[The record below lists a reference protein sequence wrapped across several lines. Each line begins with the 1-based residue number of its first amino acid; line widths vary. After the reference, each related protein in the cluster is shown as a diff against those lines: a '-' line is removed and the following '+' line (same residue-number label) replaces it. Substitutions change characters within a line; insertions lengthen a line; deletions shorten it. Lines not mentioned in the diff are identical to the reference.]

1 MIDVVIRKSHN
12 PRKKYDAVFNA
23 KNIISFGA
31 AGYEDFTI
39 HKDNKRRE
47 NYIKRHGNEDWSR
60 HNVES
65 AAWLS
70 RWLLWEK
77 SNLSEAIKHANTMY
91 KDVRFTLR

>member
-23 KNIISFGA
+23 EKIISFGA

-77 SNLSEAIKHANTMY
+77 PNLSEAIKYANAMY
-91 KDVRFTLR
+91 KDVRFSLR